1 MLKTFLKKYE
11 EYGLM
16 ILGSI
21 VAVLIF
27 YIVGRIYHYV
37 VDPRV
42 ELEQRD
48 KAVEINKIKVEHLNH
63 ILTHSKLEAERRI
76 NEINIDSD
84 SNITNWVW

>member
-1 MLKTFLKKYE
+1 MLKTLIKKYE

-16 ILGSI
+16 IIGA
-21 VAVLIF
+21 VAAIIIF
-27 YIVGRIYHYV
+27 YMAGRVYHYV

-48 KAVEINKIKVEHLNH
+48 KAVEINKVKVEHLNH

-76 NEINIDSD
+76 NEINMDSD